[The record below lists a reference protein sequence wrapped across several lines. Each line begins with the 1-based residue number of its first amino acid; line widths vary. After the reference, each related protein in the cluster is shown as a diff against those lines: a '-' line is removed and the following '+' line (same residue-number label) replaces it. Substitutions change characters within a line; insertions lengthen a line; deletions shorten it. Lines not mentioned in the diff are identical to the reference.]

1 MLAWITSALCAVNEL
16 HSTTRWRPSNSGG
29 VSPPGCSRTRP
40 LVSPSPKQLERTGTP
55 AVRRP
60 APSSCRRDGAASR
73 AERRRGR
80 EVCMTL
86 LRGDGAG
93 PRSAAAAGGGAG
105 ESGDDVAL
113 GEERSEEHTSE
124 LQS

>member
-16 HSTTRWRPSNSGG
+16 HSTTLWRPSNSGG

-40 LVSPSPKQLERTGTP
+40 LVSPSPKQLESRGTP
-55 AVRRP
+55 ATRP
-60 APSSCRRDGAASR
+60 APRSCRRDGAASR

-93 PRSAAAAGGGAG
+93 PQSAAAAGGGAG

-113 GEERSEEHTSE
+113 GEEEDQQHR
-124 LQS
+124 Q